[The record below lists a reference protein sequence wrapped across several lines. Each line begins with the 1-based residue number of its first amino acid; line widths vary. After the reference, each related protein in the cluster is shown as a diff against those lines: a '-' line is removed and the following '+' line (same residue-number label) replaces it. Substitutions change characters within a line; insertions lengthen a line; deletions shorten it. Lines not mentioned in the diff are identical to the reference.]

1 MLVFMFSNHCNVT
14 AASDKIFTNGK
25 DEKGRRSNRIL
36 NIFELLVNNML
47 KTKDKESFR
56 LKKFM
61 KTRST
66 IVREAFTHTLFFL
79 GVFNRS
85 CSCTCICV
93 CVCACVNEQERA
105 PTN

>member
-1 MLVFMFSNHCNVT
+1 MFSNHCNVT
-14 AASDKIFTNGK
+14 ATSGKIFTNGK

-61 KTRST
+61 KTTST
-66 IVREAFTHTLFFL
+66 IVREAFTHTLFSMECSTDLFRVHVFL
-79 GVFNRS
+79 
-85 CSCTCICV
+85 CV
-93 CVCACVNEQERA
+93 CMCE
-105 PTN
+105 